1 MVCLFLAIATLKD
14 WDTHS
19 VDIKTVYLYSNLDM
33 EIYIEQLEGF
43 KLFSKKKKVW
53 QLHEVLYS
61 LIILVYITS
70 LIKRLESLL

>member
-1 MVCLFLAIATLKD
+1 
-14 WDTHS
+14 
-19 VDIKTVYLYSNLDM
+19 M

-43 KLFSKKKKVW
+43 RLFSKKKKVW